1 MSTKAEVVIIGGG
14 VIGCSIAYHLAEH
27 GVTAQIIER
36 DAIASQASGKAW
48 AVFPSPGALVFFEGI
63 SVPRGSI
70 RPFLNLCDEGFQRL
84 PRIATQLKE
93 DSGVDI
99 GYGELPYIRLAF
111 NESEEKQYK
120 ERLSELQREGF
131 KIDWLDR
138 DDVVHRVPDI
148 APGVRGGLIFPEY
161 QVEPYQ
167 YSLALAQAAEKRGTG
182 IKQGEV
188 VGFRSEKARVNAVT
202 LATGSVIEADAV
214 VLAMGPWTGQGTS
227 WLGKEI
233 PVKVEREQCLRV
245 EIPRRLPLY
254 RLTTM
259 DSTIIPKVNGT
270 VVVGCALVPE
280 EVEDFNDMPTY
291 EGMMK
296 LIEAAVGLVPRLEE
310 AKVIEH
316 RVGLEAW
323 PPTGLQPVLGQLPGW
338 DNVYVA
344 ARFQTMGILMSL
356 AAGRI
361 MADLIVKGHTE
372 RSVEHLSPARMAQ

>member
-1 MSTKAEVVIIGGG
+1 MSSREVVVVGDG
-14 VIGCSIAYHLAEH
+14 VIGCSIAYHLAKQ
-27 GVTAQIIER
+27 GVSSQIIER

-63 SVPRGSI
+63 SVPQGSI
-70 RPFLNLCDEGFQRL
+70 RPFLTLCEEGFRRL
-84 PRIATQLKE
+84 PQSAAQLKE
-93 DSGVDI
+93 EGGIDI

-111 NESEEKQYK
+111 SESEEKQYK
-120 ERLSELQREGF
+120 ERMSELQREGF
-131 KIDWLDR
+131 DIGWLDR
-138 DDVVHRVPDI
+138 SEVVHRVPDI
-148 APGVRGGLIFPEY
+148 ASGVRGGLLFPEY

-167 YSLALAQAAEKRGTG
+167 YTLALAQAAEKRGAG

-188 VGFRSEKARVNAVT
+188 VGFRSEKARVNAVI
-202 LATGSVIEADAV
+202 LATGTTIEADAV

-233 PVKVEREQCLRV
+233 PIKVEREQCLRV
-245 EIPRRLPLY
+245 EISQSLPLY
-254 RLTTM
+254 RLTTV

-270 VVVGCALVPE
+270 VVLGRALQPE
-280 EVEDFNDMPTY
+280 EAEDFDDTPRY

-296 LIEAAVGLVPRLEE
+296 LIEAAVGLVPRLQA

-323 PPTGLQPVLGQLPGW
+323 PPAGLKPVLGQLPGW

-344 ARFQTMGILMSL
+344 ARLQTMGIIMSL
-356 AAGRI
+356 AVGRL
-361 MADLIVKGHTE
+361 MADLIINGREEEPLKSLH
-372 RSVEHLSPARMAQ
+372 PAADL